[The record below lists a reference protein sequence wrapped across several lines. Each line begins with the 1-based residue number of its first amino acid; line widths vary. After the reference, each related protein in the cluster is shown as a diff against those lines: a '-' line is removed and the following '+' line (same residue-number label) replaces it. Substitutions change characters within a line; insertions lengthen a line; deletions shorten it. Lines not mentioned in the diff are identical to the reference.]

1 MAEVAN
7 DGDILGLFLAIG
19 IPLFLTFGPIAF
31 SAIFGSYY
39 QKGKMD
45 KLLEREKQT
54 GRDPLVI

>member
-39 QKGKMD
+39 QKGRWINYLNGKTNG
-45 KLLEREKQT
+45 KRSCK
-54 GRDPLVI
+54 